1 MLPTDALGLPAD
13 QFAATS
19 NVELDAA
26 IESAE
31 HFGSRLSGVLASS
44 AASLTALHKIAFPTQ
59 EPPKDLHTL
68 ADTFKA
74 EGDSFPK
81 FLREQTVRGSA
92 SAFKML
98 LGHGV
103 ELDLSALAANFPLGS
118 AGKKVSLS
126 QFEPEARRLANIL
139 FLTLEQRGAARKK
152 KGSAASVSGASLK

>member
-44 AASLTALHKIAFPTQ
+44 ASSLTALHKIAFPTQ

-68 ADTFKA
+68 TDTFKP

-81 FLREQTVRGSA
+81 FLHEQTVRGSA
-92 SAFKML
+92 TAFKML
-98 LGHGV
+98 LGHRV
-103 ELDLSALAANFPLGS
+103 ELDLTAIAANFPLNS
-118 AGKKVSLS
+118 TGKKISLS
-126 QFEPEARRLANIL
+126 QFEPEARRLADNL
-139 FLTLEQRGAARKK
+139 FLILAQ
-152 KGSAASVSGASLK
+152 